1 MHLSEIFSSIQGEGI
16 YLGYK
21 QIFIRT
27 TGCNISC
34 DYCDENVDEGRYYT
48 PEEII
53 ATVNELNKT
62 WHHSISITGGEPLLQ
77 VNDLLKLLPQLK
89 LPIMLESNATLPGH
103 LKELIGKIDIYSID
117 YKPGYEKEFAECLSL
132 VKDEDVYVKYVLLP
146 DTKVFEI
153 REFGKLMKS
162 ISKEIP
168 LILQPV
174 TPCRK
179 IKHFPTEEQIINA
192 YNILK
197 KDLND
202 VRVIPQTHKIMG
214 VY

>member
-1 MHLSEIFSSIQGEGI
+1 MYLSEIFSSIQGEGI

-34 DYCDENVDEGRYYT
+34 DYCDENIEEGRDWKL
-48 PEEII
+48 EEII
-53 ATVNELNKT
+53 AKVNELNKT
-62 WHHSISITGGEPLLQ
+62 WHHSISLTGGEPLLQ
-77 VNDLLKLLPQLK
+77 VNDLLKIIPDLP
-89 LPIMLESNATLPGH
+89 LPVMLETNATLPAH
-103 LKELIGKIDIYSID
+103 LKELIGKVDIFSMD
-117 YKPGYEKEFAECLSL
+117 YKPGYETEFSECLKL
-132 VKDEDVYVKYVLLP
+132 VKNEDVYVKYVLMP
-146 DTKVFEI
+146 DTKIFEI
-153 REFGKLMKS
+153 REFGRLMKN
-162 ISKEIP
+162 ISKDIP

-174 TPCRK
+174 TPCGK
-179 IKHFPTEEQIINA
+179 IKFFPTEEQIINA

-214 VY
+214 VH

>member
-21 QIFIRT
+21 QIFIRA

-34 DYCDENVDEGRYYT
+34 DYCDENVEEGRYFK

-53 ATVNELNKT
+53 AKVNELNKT

-77 VNDLLKLLPQLK
+77 VNDLLKVLPGLS
-89 LPIMLESNATLPGH
+89 LPIMLETNATLPSH
-103 LKELIGKIDIYSID
+103 LKELIGKVDIYSMD
-117 YKPGYEKEFAECLSL
+117 YKPGYESEFAECLTL

-146 DTKVFEI
+146 DTKIFEL
-153 REFGKLMKS
+153 REFGKLMEK
-162 ISKEIP
+162 ISKDIP
-168 LILQPV
+168 LVLQPV
-174 TPCRK
+174 TPCKK
-179 IKHFPTEEQIINA
+179 IKHFPSEEQIINA

-197 KDLND
+197 KNLND
-202 VRVIPQTHKIMG
+202 VRVIPQTHKIIG
-214 VY
+214 VK